1 MMSYKVEITEEE
13 HSATLSGTL
22 SEWSRQDHDV
32 HLISTEGH
40 RIFSHR
46 VLLSLYSSQLQR
58 ILNDPVLLFSPQP
71 ASISVPASASS
82 ISTLLKMLTSGKVET
97 GGRGV
102 GDDVAEAAAILGIKM
117 SNIQMTNRNSSSIEV
132 GGAVNMKKKK
142 SKNSI
147 DFLTPDVELEE
158 FDSVSEGDDKVG
170 GENSLLICTI
180 CDKVSKNIS
189 NFNSHRLKK
198 HGIRQRGVRKDKGT
212 KKLPLMDYKH
222 DIKEEPNATV
232 NESIDEKEES
242 EDDESKRITC
252 GECGKAFRDQG
263 TLRRHELIHLPEDQK
278 PHKCDFCSKR
288 FCQAVQKRS
297 HMNMH
302 QMEGE
307 REDNV
312 E

>member
-1 MMSYKVEITEEE
+1 
-13 HSATLSGTL
+13 
-22 SEWSRQDHDV
+22 
-32 HLISTEGH
+32 
-40 RIFSHR
+40 
-46 VLLSLYSSQLQR
+46 
-58 ILNDPVLLFSPQP
+58 
-71 ASISVPASASS
+71 
-82 ISTLLKMLTSGKVET
+82 MLTSGKVET

-102 GDDVAEAAAILGIKM
+102 GDDVAEAAAVLGIKM
-117 SNIQMTNRNSSSIEV
+117 SNIQMTNRNSSSIEA
-132 GGAVNMKKKK
+132 GGTVNMKKKK
-142 SKNSI
+142 SNNSI
-147 DFLTPDVELEE
+147 DFLTPEVELEE
-158 FDSVSEGDDKVG
+158 FESVSEGDVKVG

-180 CDKVSKNIS
+180 CEKVSKNIS

-212 KKLPLMDYKH
+212 KKFPLMDYKH
-222 DIKEEPNATV
+222 DIKEEPNAAV
-232 NESIDEKEES
+232 NENIEEKEES
-242 EDDESKRITC
+242 EDDESKRVTC

-263 TLRRHELIHLPEDQK
+263 TLRRHELIHLPEEEK

-302 QMEGE
+302 QMEDE

>member
-1 MMSYKVEITEEE
+1 
-13 HSATLSGTL
+13 
-22 SEWSRQDHDV
+22 
-32 HLISTEGH
+32 
-40 RIFSHR
+40 
-46 VLLSLYSSQLQR
+46 
-58 ILNDPVLLFSPQP
+58 
-71 ASISVPASASS
+71 
-82 ISTLLKMLTSGKVET
+82 
-97 GGRGV
+97 
-102 GDDVAEAAAILGIKM
+102 
-117 SNIQMTNRNSSSIEV
+117 
-132 GGAVNMKKKK
+132 MKRKK
-142 SKNSI
+142 SNNSI

-158 FDSVSEGDDKVG
+158 FDNVSEGVVKVG

-180 CDKVSKNIS
+180 CEKVSKNIS

-222 DIKEEPNATV
+222 DIKEEPNAAV
-232 NESIDEKEES
+232 NENIEEKEES
-242 EDDESKRITC
+242 EDDESKRVTC

-263 TLRRHELIHLPEDQK
+263 TLRRHELIHLPEEEK

-307 REDNV
+307 MEENV

>member
-1 MMSYKVEITEEE
+1 MK
-13 HSATLSGTL
+13 GTL
-22 SEWSRQDHDV
+22 ADWSKQDPDV
-32 HLISTEGH
+32 HLVSSEGY

-82 ISTLLKMLTSGKVET
+82 ISTLLNMLTNGKVET

-158 FDSVSEGDDKVG
+158 FESVSEGDDKVG

-232 NESIDEKEES
+232 NESIEEKEES
-242 EDDESKRITC
+242 GDDESKRVTC

-278 PHKCDFCSKR
+278 PFKCDFCSKR